1 MDRGL
6 VGLEAGW
13 WAERRT
19 TDWHWQWGG
28 FPQVAEQVE
37 NRAVRSGSLAESLS

>member
-1 MDRGL
+1 MGSQ
-6 VGLEAGW
+6 
-13 WAERRT
+13 AERRT

-37 NRAVRSGSLAESLS
+37 NGAVLCGAVRAGPGQWPSEGLS